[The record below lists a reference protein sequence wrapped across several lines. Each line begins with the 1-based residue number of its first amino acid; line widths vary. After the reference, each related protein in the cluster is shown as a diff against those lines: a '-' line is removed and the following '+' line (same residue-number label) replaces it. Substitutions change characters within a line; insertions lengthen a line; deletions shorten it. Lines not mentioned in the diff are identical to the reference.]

1 MPRIKQENGEQMP
14 VKKLRQSPPALK
26 TMWDAIC
33 CSEIRGVYAKV
44 VTFLSTVTDFHPVFS
59 GEW

>member
-1 MPRIKQENGEQMP
+1 MP

-59 GEW
+59 GER